1 MPTVLARAMRYLSRP
16 APILAD
22 WSLRDVRPDIVAG
35 LTVAVVAV
43 PQAMAYAAIA
53 HLPPS
58 YGLYSAAVASIVGAL
73 WGSSRHLSTGPTNAA
88 SILVLSILAPLVA
101 LGSPDF
107 LVAASLMAVLVG
119 VFRIF
124 FGLAGCGLLVNFAS
138 RAVLLGFTAGAAVL
152 IAVGQLPALLGVPK
166 GGATRFHHL
175 LSAAIREVPNLH
187 GPTLAVGL
195 GVIVATVLLNR
206 FCRRLPGA
214 LVAMVLAGV
223 AVAAGFVADVAV
235 VGAVPRSLPRPTAFD
250 VSTII
255 EKDLVS
261 QLLVGSLAVA
271 VLGLFEAVSIARAIA
286 KNTGERLDINQEF
299 VGQGL
304 ANVATGLL
312 SGFTCSGSFTRSAV
326 NHQAG
331 ARTAMSSVFA
341 GLCVLAAILAF
352 GPFAAYLPNAALA
365 GMLMLVSWNMIDRE
379 GIRRVL
385 RTSRTEGAILAAT
398 FVGTMV
404 LPLEF
409 AVLSGVLLSLA
420 LYLYEESLPR
430 VAPVVPDEQFRH
442 FVERPGAAACPQLG
456 VLTIRGSL
464 FFGAASHVEDALL
477 ANMAAN
483 PGQHLLLLRMHG
495 VNRLDISG
503 VEMLEGVL
511 RLYRDQ
517 GGDVLM
523 VQVRAPVREVM
534 RQSGFEATL
543 GADHFLAQEEAIDW
557 LFANRVDP
565 AVCCYECDVRVFAE
579 CQALV
584 KHPYDATLPAYSPGD
599 RHPTCHLAVEEF
611 EQALRAHA
619 TEAVVLDVREP
630 EEYERGHIPAARNL
644 PLRSIIEAAPSL
656 DRERPL
662 FLVCRSGRRSTRA
675 MNWLLELGFPRVC
688 NLKGGTLSWQARG
701 RPLDVD

>member
-1 MPTVLARAMRYLSRP
+1 MATQLERLARYLSRP
-16 APILAD
+16 VPVLAG
-22 WSLRDVRPDIVAG
+22 WSVGDLRPDVVAG

-53 HLPPS
+53 HLPAS
-58 YGLYSAAVASIVGAL
+58 YGLYSAVVASIVGAL

-88 SILVLSILAPLVA
+88 SILVLSILAPLVP
-101 LGSPDF
+101 LGSPEF

-119 VFRIF
+119 AFRIF
-124 FGLAGCGLLVNFAS
+124 FGFAGFGLLVNFAS

-152 IAVGQLPALLGVPK
+152 IAVGQLPSLLGVPK

-175 LSAAIREVPNLH
+175 LAAAIREIPNLH
-187 GPTLAVGL
+187 VPTLAVGL
-195 GVIVATVLLNR
+195 GAIAVTLLTNR
-206 FCRRLPGA
+206 FLRKLPGA
-214 LVAMVLAGV
+214 LIAMVLAGA
-223 AVAAGFVADVAV
+223 AVGAGIVADVAV
-235 VGAVPRSLPRPTAFD
+235 VGAVPRSLPAPTP
-250 VSTII
+250 I
-255 EKDLVS
+255 DLPALLAS
-261 QLLVGSLAVA
+261 DLFEQLLVGALAVA

-286 KNTGERLDINQEF
+286 RSTGERLDINQEF

-312 SGFTCSGSFTRSAV
+312 SGYTCSGSFTRSAV

-341 GLCVLAAILAF
+341 GLFVLAAILAF
-352 GPFAAYLPNAALA
+352 GPFAAFLPSAALA
-365 GMLMLVSWNMIDRE
+365 GLLMLVSWNMIDRE

-385 RTSRTEGAILAAT
+385 RTSRTEGAILVAT
-398 FVGTMV
+398 LVATLL

-430 VAPVVPDEQFRH
+430 VTAVVPDEQFRH
-442 FVERPGAAACPQLG
+442 FVERAGASACPQLG

-464 FFGAASHVEDALL
+464 FFGAASHVEDELL
-477 ANMAAN
+477 ANLGAN

-503 VEMLEGVL
+503 VEMLEGLL

-517 GGDVLM
+517 GGDVFM

-557 LFANRVDP
+557 LFAHRIDP

-584 KHPYDATLPAYSPGD
+584 KHPYDATLPPYSPGD
-599 RHPTCHLAVEEF
+599 RHPMCHLTVEGF
-611 EQALRAHA
+611 EEALRAHER
-619 TEAVVLDVREP
+619 EAVVLDVREA
-630 EEYERGHIPAARNL
+630 EEYERGHLPGARNL

-675 MNWLLELGFPRVC
+675 MNWLLDLGFPRVC
-688 NLKGGTLSWQARG
+688 NLKGGILSWQARG

>member
-1 MPTVLARAMRYLSRP
+1 MVLAA
-16 APILAD
+16 
-22 WSLRDVRPDIVAG
+22 
-35 LTVAVVAV
+35 
-43 PQAMAYAAIA
+43 
-53 HLPPS
+53 
-58 YGLYSAAVASIVGAL
+58 AAVAG
-73 WGSSRHLSTGPTNAA
+73 G
-88 SILVLSILAPLVA
+88 LVA
-101 LGSPDF
+101 G
-107 LVAASLMAVLVG
+107 
-119 VFRIF
+119 
-124 FGLAGCGLLVNFAS
+124 
-138 RAVLLGFTAGAAVL
+138 
-152 IAVGQLPALLGVPK
+152 
-166 GGATRFHHL
+166 
-175 LSAAIREVPNLH
+175 
-187 GPTLAVGL
+187 
-195 GVIVATVLLNR
+195 
-206 FCRRLPGA
+206 
-214 LVAMVLAGV
+214 
-223 AVAAGFVADVAV
+223 VAV
-235 VGAVPRSLPRPTAFD
+235 VGAVPRSLPVPTPFD
-250 VSTII
+250 LSALAGSGLFD
-255 EKDLVS
+255 E
-261 QLLVGSLAVA
+261 LLLGSLAVA

-286 KNTGERLDINQEF
+286 RTTGERLDINQEF

-312 SGFTCSGSFTRSAV
+312 SGYACSGSFTRSAV

-331 ARTAMSSVFA
+331 ARSAMSSAFA
-341 GLCVLAAILAF
+341 GVFVLAAILAF
-352 GPFAAYLPNAALA
+352 GPFAAFLPIAALA
-365 GMLMLVSWNMIDRE
+365 GLLMLVSWNMVDRQ

-385 RTSRTEGAILAAT
+385 RASRTEGTILIAT
-398 FVGTMV
+398 LVATLV

-442 FVERPGAAACPQLG
+442 FVERPGAPNCPQLG

-477 ANMAAN
+477 ANLGEN

-495 VNRLDISG
+495 VDRIDISG
-503 VEMLEGVL
+503 VEMLESIV
-511 RLYRDQ
+511 RVYRDQ
-517 GGDVLM
+517 GGDVFM
-523 VQVRAPVREVM
+523 VQVRPPVRQVM
-534 RQSGFEATL
+534 RQSGLEAAL

-619 TEAVVLDVREP
+619 AEAVVLDVREP
-630 EEYERGHIPAARNL
+630 EEYARGHVPGARNL

-656 DRERPL
+656 DKERPH

-675 MNWLLELGFPRVC
+675 MNWLLDLGFPRVC

-701 RPLDVD
+701 RPLDVG